1 MSEPSPSASA
11 QAWLSWAATAAAGA
25 TIIGIPWPTAPAVR
39 SDAMPAFRRLAQGP
53 DARQPMARSA
63 EDHQASRGNRR
74 RLLVFAGVFAA
85 SLLAGQAWNYTRP
98 DEFRTSLRLQLG
110 LPDVGVAGA
119 AGASSTALANQ
130 LQTLN
135 SRPLLEKLV
144 HTLAA
149 AGRPLPGSTDD
160 AVARL
165 QAMLQVQP
173 VAGADVV
180 ALTAT
185 GTTPALLADVLNTLP
200 EVIRGE
206 LVASQARVADA
217 RLADARQ
224 ELARLDKAAGDR
236 RAQLERFRS
245 TAGLQAEREENEAV
259 AQSKGLSVAL
269 NNAVEKEATLAAR
282 LRALEDS
289 VAAGRV
295 QSLARDDPTLA
306 SLENRASVV
315 REELR
320 DMERVYTPDFMAMDP
335 QARAKRARLTEL
347 ERQITQQRQVGQQT
361 TLQAAR
367 DDLASARAAVERL
380 RGQQAAARP
389 ALRGESTRFGQA
401 KQLEDDLVQVEKA
414 RRETLERVARL
425 DADER
430 RREPTLTVLEAAN
443 VPVAPFRPD
452 HGRDSLWVLGASFL
466 LGLLA
471 MGLVELFN
479 RAPRIMPAT
488 PTTTVVMPPQP
499 WAPGLALLPG
509 VAAGTAGWSAL
520 PASPGAAPT
529 LAAPVAAPAI
539 LQQAEAAALLAAAQ
553 GPTRWLCALALLGM
567 TAHELASAREADVDP
582 DGRRLQVRGAW
593 ARALT
598 LPDWLARALPQPTAA
613 DRPLLHDAAGQAL
626 DEADLQ
632 TLLACASLDAGLP
645 QAAGLQLEDLRNTC
659 VEWLVAQGLRFSD
672 LPARVGRIDAERV
685 AAFARPDGAA
695 PRRAAHEV
703 EALMPA
709 LRLPPPA

>member
-1 MSEPSPSASA
+1 MSFLRPLVHGRDASHQSAN
-11 QAWLSWAATAAAGA
+11 G
-25 TIIGIPWPTAPAVR
+25 
-39 SDAMPAFRRLAQGP
+39 
-53 DARQPMARSA
+53 A
-63 EDHQASRGNRR
+63 EDHQARRGNRR
-74 RLLVFAGVFAA
+74 RLLVFAGVFGA
-85 SLLAGQAWNYTRP
+85 SLLAGQAWNYARP
-98 DEFRTSLRLQLG
+98 DEFRTSLRLQIG

-119 AGASSTALANQ
+119 AGAPSTALANQ

-144 HTLAA
+144 HKLAA
-149 AGRPLPGSTDD
+149 AGRPLPGSTDE
-160 AVARL
+160 AVGRL

-173 VAGADVV
+173 IAGADVV

-185 GTTPALLADVLNTLP
+185 GPTPTVLSDVLNSLP
-200 EVIRGE
+200 EVILGDM
-206 LVASQARVADA
+206 VASQARAADA
-217 RLADARQ
+217 RLAGARQ

-236 RAQLERFRS
+236 RAQLERFRGS
-245 TAGLQAEREENEAV
+245 AGLQAEREENEAV

-269 NNAVEKEATLAAR
+269 NNAVEKEAAIAAR

-289 VAAGRV
+289 VAAGRG

-306 SLENRASVV
+306 SLETRASVV

-335 QARAKRARLTEL
+335 QARAKRARLVEL
-347 ERQITQQRQVGQQT
+347 ERQITQQRQVGQQS
-361 TLQAAR
+361 TLQGAR
-367 DDLASARAAVERL
+367 DDLASARATVERL
-380 RGQQAAARP
+380 RGQLAAARP
-389 ALRGESTRFGQA
+389 ALRGESTRFAQA
-401 KQLEDDLVQVEKA
+401 KTLEDDLAQIEKA
-414 RRETLERVARL
+414 RRDTLERVARL

-430 RREPTLTVLEAAN
+430 RREPTLTVLEAAT
-443 VPVAPFRPD
+443 VPLAPFSPD

-471 MGLVELFN
+471 MGLVEMFN

-488 PTTTVVMPPQP
+488 PTTTLVMAQP
-499 WAPGLALLPG
+499 WVPGQALLPG
-509 VAAGTAGWSAL
+509 AAPGAAGWSAL
-520 PASPGAAPT
+520 PSSPGVPQT

-567 TAHELASAREADVDP
+567 TASELAVAREADVDAH
-582 DGRRLQVRGAW
+582 GQRLQVRGAW

-598 LPDWLARALPQPTAA
+598 LPDWLASALPQPAAA
-613 DRPLLHDAAGQAL
+613 DRPLLHDAAGHAL
-626 DEADLQ
+626 DEVDLQ

-645 QAAGLQLEDLRNTC
+645 QGAGLQLEDLRNTC

-685 AAFARPDGAA
+685 AAFARPNGAA
-695 PRRAAHEV
+695 PRRGLDEV
-703 EALMPA
+703 DPLMPA
-709 LRLPPPA
+709 VRLPPPA